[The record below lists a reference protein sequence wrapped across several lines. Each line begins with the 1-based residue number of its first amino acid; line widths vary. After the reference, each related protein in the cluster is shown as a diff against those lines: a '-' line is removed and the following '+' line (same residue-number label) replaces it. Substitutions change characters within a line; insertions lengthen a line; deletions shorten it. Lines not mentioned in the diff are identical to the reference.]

1 MEDLEHTKDESCD
14 IIEESSTSRGKCLNE
29 DNNATQSGAPS
40 IRAQSIRLNTHLMY
54 SDFNTGEWKSIID
67 SLQHEVQVCRP
78 FETEENLFT
87 HFKTCQ
93 KNPDHAGFI
102 PIHDFNVRHIKIT
115 KKVEELYNIIQIAA
129 DLTVRIAVT
138 YTSTARPKCVEG
150 SVHEYPCSNLRGT
163 NCLRT
168 GTGTIVGVSKFQDE
182 DKKTCQCKG
191 CKDSDNPQ
199 TTWWSVGVMTATHV
213 VFDDSEAESA
223 TCRLFFDQAD
233 SPVVTLDGWRMW
245 DMSIKGDTCRFLCAS
260 HDMELYEKVQR
271 IFKSFLFYPNK
282 FEEGVSFIV
291 SHPHGC
297 SKHVS
302 VGKYKRKHIKH
313 LRLNYNATKYSYDL
327 STCPGSSGA
336 YVFTSENL
344 LVPHVHSGCRN
355 GINYSGEGFQ
365 EKCVHI

>member
-1 MEDLEHTKDESCD
+1 MGL
-14 IIEESSTSRGKCLNE
+14 STLS
-29 DNNATQSGAPS
+29 
-40 IRAQSIRLNTHLMY
+40 MY
-54 SDFNTGEWKSIID
+54 SDFNTGEWNSIIGKYFG
-67 SLQHEVQVCRP
+67 LLLKEV
-78 FETEENLFT
+78 T
-87 HFKTCQ
+87 KK
-93 KNPDHAGFI
+93 KNQDHAGFI
-102 PIHDFNVRHIKIT
+102 PIHDFNIRHINIT
-115 KKVEELYNIIQIAA
+115 QKVEELYNIIKLAA
-129 DLTVRIAVT
+129 DLTVRITVT
-138 YTSTARPKCVEG
+138 YTSTARPKTVEE
-150 SVHEYPCSNLRGT
+150 SVQEYPCSNQRGT

-182 DKKTCQCKG
+182 DKKTCQCKV
-191 CKDSDNPQ
+191 CKVSDTPQ

-245 DMSIKGDTCRFLCAS
+245 DMSIKGDTCRFSCAS

-282 FEEGVSFIV
+282 FEESVSFIV

-302 VGKYKRKHIKH
+302 IGKYKQKRIKQLH
-313 LRLNYNATKYSYDL
+313 LHYIATKYSYEM

-336 YVFTSENL
+336 YVFSSENL
-344 LVPHVHSGCRN
+344 LVPHVHSGCRE

-365 EKCVHI
+365 EKYSD